1 MRRANQRRDYA
12 GLRQKLNKKGAE
24 QTQSFGINS
33 SKLVLYTSY
42 QRKTKFDY
50 YLWVE
55 LARKVLRHSHAGRA
69 GLKLLLVEHT
79 VNLA

>member
-1 MRRANQRRDYA
+1 M
-12 GLRQKLNKKGAE
+12 
-24 QTQSFGINS
+24 
-33 SKLVLYTSY
+33 LYTSY

>member
-1 MRRANQRRDYA
+1 M
-12 GLRQKLNKKGAE
+12 
-24 QTQSFGINS
+24 
-33 SKLVLYTSY
+33 LYTSY
-42 QRKTKFDY
+42 QRKTKLDY

-79 VNLA
+79 VHLAGLAARRGGAGPAERSQRNITET